1 MAERTEDWL
10 GQFFTAG
17 GADIKDTAI
26 FAPTLPIPYAMQWE
40 YLNRLAEDHLSNISG
55 LAMYSTDIIP
65 DLASHPEL
73 TNLPRL
79 SLDPPST
86 PHAILRQISLG
97 ADMFA
102 LPFINATSDAGVALT
117 FTFPPADSS
126 SELLP
131 LGEDLSDEKYT
142 TLVQPFSEGC
152 KCYTC
157 TSHHAAYIHHLL
169 SAREML
175 GWTLLQIHNHFTLSQ
190 FFTSVRTSLAQ
201 GTFEQDSV
209 AFQTRYEASI
219 PAGTGER
226 PRARGY
232 HFKSEGGQGSE
243 GKKRNRKGWEK
254 LGGDEE
260 GEEKA
265 KVLEINGD
273 LEKIRL
279 EKDLTETP
287 AVPDEIDGGAKE
299 LAEHGLGGSEE
310 GLKQE
315 VEMK

>member
-10 GQFFTAG
+10 GQFFAAG
-17 GADIKDTAI
+17 GAEIRDTAI

-65 DLASHPEL
+65 DLASHPGL
-73 TNLPRL
+73 TDLPRL

-97 ADMFA
+97 ADIFT
-102 LPFINATSDAGVALT
+102 LPFINTASDAGVALT

-126 SELLP
+126 FELLP
-131 LGEDLSDEKYT
+131 LGEDLSEEKYT
-142 TLVQPFSEGC
+142 TLVQPLSNGC

-157 TSHHAAYIHHLL
+157 TTHHAAYIHHLL

-175 GWTLLQIHNHFTLSQ
+175 GWTLIQIHNHFTLSR
-190 FFTSVRTSLAQ
+190 FFSSIRSSLAE
-201 GTFEQDSV
+201 GTFERDSV
-209 AFQTRYEASI
+209 AFQKRYEASM
-219 PAGTGER
+219 PVGTGER

-232 HFKSEGGQGSE
+232 HFKSEGGKESE

-254 LGGDEE
+254 LGGEE
-260 GEEKA
+260 EAEATG
-265 KVLEINGD
+265 VEINGD
-273 LEKIRL
+273 LEKVRL
-279 EKDLTETP
+279 EQDLTETP
-287 AVPDEIDGGAKE
+287 AGPDEIDGGAKE
-299 LAEHGLGGSEE
+299 LAEHGLG
-310 GLKQE
+310 
-315 VEMK
+315 EMKKE